1 MNCVSKASRLCQM
14 VVANCIWMFGEMS
27 VYPPRYHKS
36 FCLCIQS
43 RRALLNE
50 GISHAEWVPEWVG
63 GGKRLS
69 PFFSL
74 FLSFLL
80 WCGNLWEHFKLESPW
95 EMTSYAPNA
104 PLSKYTWKIFFTSL
118 CPICVNKSYLHFP
131 RPEESAKN
139 TDKCHL
145 DWGPPMTQSRI
156 VSSH

>member
-27 VYPPRYHKS
+27 VYPPHYHKS

-43 RRALLNE
+43 RRAMLNE

-63 GGKRLS
+63 GGERLS
-69 PFFSL
+69 PFFSP
-74 FLSFLL
+74 FLSLLL

-95 EMTSYAPNA
+95 EMTSDAPNA
-104 PLSKYTWKIFFTSL
+104 PLFQIHLFFTSL
-118 CPICVNKSYLHFP
+118 CLICVNKSYLHFP
-131 RPEESAKN
+131 SPEKSAKN

-145 DWGPPMTQSRI
+145 DWGPPVTQSWV